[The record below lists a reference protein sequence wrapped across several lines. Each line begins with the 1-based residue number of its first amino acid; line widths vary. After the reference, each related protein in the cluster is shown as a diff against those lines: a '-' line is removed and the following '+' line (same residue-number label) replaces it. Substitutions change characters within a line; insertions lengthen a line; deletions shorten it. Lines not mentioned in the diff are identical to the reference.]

1 MTGPTR
7 ILLTPFEVIGC
18 PKAAMR
24 SPTKESIFS
33 RGLDEN
39 VTRLRIGDIFFPTR
53 LVEKVGR
60 TGGGELSIY
69 GKAITNGRMDSM
81 GHYFS
86 NFTVLGHLSKPTKYS
101 SCPRDSGV
109 LTWTEVDQGSKK
121 QTRKKSLCIA
131 S

>member
-1 MTGPTR
+1 MGEKRTMTGPTR

-39 VTRLRIGDIFFPTR
+39 VTRLRIGDIFFSTR

-60 TGGGELSIY
+60 TGGGAEYLWESDY
-69 GKAITNGRMDSM
+69 ERG
-81 GHYFS
+81 
-86 NFTVLGHLSKPTKYS
+86 
-101 SCPRDSGV
+101 
-109 LTWTEVDQGSKK
+109 E
-121 QTRKKSLCIA
+121 
-131 S
+131 

>member
-39 VTRLRIGDIFFPTR
+39 VTRLRIGHIFFSTR
-53 LVEKVGR
+53 LVEKVG
-60 TGGGELSIY
+60 GKLSIY
-69 GKAITNGRMDSM
+69 GKAITNGANEIHGTLLLKLYCSWPP
-81 GHYFS
+81 FQA
-86 NFTVLGHLSKPTKYS
+86 NQILKLP
-101 SCPRDSGV
+101 
-109 LTWTEVDQGSKK
+109 
-121 QTRKKSLCIA
+121 
-131 S
+131 

>member
-7 ILLTPFEVIGC
+7 ILPTPFEVIGC

-39 VTRLRIGDIFFPTR
+39 VTRLRIGDIFFSTR

-60 TGGGELSIY
+60 TGGGGELSIY
-69 GKAITNGRMDSM
+69 GKAITNGANEFH
-81 GHYFS
+81 G
-86 NFTVLGHLSKPTKYS
+86 TLLLK
-101 SCPRDSGV
+101 
-109 LTWTEVDQGSKK
+109 L
-121 QTRKKSLCIA
+121 
-131 S
+131 